1 MIKPIISVII
11 PAYNEAEVIKKTLLS
26 LKNQKT
32 KIPYEIIVCD
42 NNSKDDTF
50 KIAKKYAN
58 KVIKEKKQGSRF
70 ARNTATFKHS
80 KGKYLVH
87 TDADT
92 IFPDNFIEEVYK
104 IFKQK
109 KYVGFTC
116 GNWKYDGNKL
126 SMKFKTALWS
136 FLYSTYLKVQ
146 SMRNVITLVGWCIC
160 TPRWIFE
167 KVNGFSEISDFAED
181 VLYSYK
187 IDYLGNY
194 NYFPKINVRSSTR
207 RLEDGI
213 INFIKFYSK
222 RHISIKNVFHLLTRK
237 KFTKPYKIN

>member
-1 MIKPIISVII
+1 MKKPLISVII

-109 KYVGFTC
+109 KYVGFIC
-116 GNWKYDGNKL
+116 GNWKYDGN
-126 SMKFKTALWS
+126 S
-136 FLYSTYLKVQ
+136 FLFKLKALLGSILFYLYMQIQ
-146 SMRNVITLVGWCIC
+146 SMRKVVTLVGWCLC
-160 TPRWIFE
+160 TPRWVFDKVGGFANAPNYFE
-167 KVNGFSEISDFAED
+167 DMY
-181 VLYSYK
+181 YSYL
-187 IDYLGNY
+187 IDYLGDFK
-194 NYFPKINVRSSTR
+194 YFPNIKVTTSTR
-207 RLEDGI
+207 RFENGVRNGLAYYAKLNAKLSDFWHNI
-213 INFIKFYSK
+213 
-222 RHISIKNVFHLLTRK
+222 TRK
-237 KFTKPYKIN
+237 KYTKPFKIK